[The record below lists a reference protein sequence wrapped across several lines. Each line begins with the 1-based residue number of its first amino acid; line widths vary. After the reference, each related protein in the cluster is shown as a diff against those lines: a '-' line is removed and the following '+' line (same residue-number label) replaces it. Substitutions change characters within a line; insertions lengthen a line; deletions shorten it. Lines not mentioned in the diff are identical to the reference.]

1 MGDGDRGIETVY
13 GEEKIFFTGP
23 TRAAKAEQHFF
34 IPARQAQRTNE
45 ASVGNPF
52 IFNKIT
58 VLYMK
63 GSVTRFWTSGCK
75 ESSLI
80 KPLQPFQMTL
90 TEAKIMQ

>member
-1 MGDGDRGIETVY
+1 VN

-23 TRAAKAEQHFF
+23 TRAAMAEQHFF
-34 IPARQAQRTNE
+34 VPARQAQRTNQ

-52 IFNKIT
+52 IFKKI
-58 VLYMK
+58 LYMK

-80 KPLQPFQMTL
+80 KTLQPFQMTL
-90 TEAKIMQ
+90 TKAKIMQ

>member
-1 MGDGDRGIETVY
+1 MLRVCSTIETVY

-34 IPARQAQRTNE
+34 VPARQAPTNQPSKCWE
-45 ASVGNPF
+45 PF
-52 IFNKIT
+52 HKKKI
-58 VLYMK
+58 LNMK

-80 KPLQPFQMTL
+80 NPLQPFQMTL